1 VWGVFPVLSC
11 VALIGVVGGVVGG
24 VLGLSL
30 ACIEDL

>member
-1 VWGVFPVLSC
+1 VGGVFPVLSC
-11 VALIGVVGGVVGG
+11 VALIVVVGG

>member
-11 VALIGVVGGVVGG
+11 VALIGVVGGV
-24 VLGLSL
+24 LGLSL